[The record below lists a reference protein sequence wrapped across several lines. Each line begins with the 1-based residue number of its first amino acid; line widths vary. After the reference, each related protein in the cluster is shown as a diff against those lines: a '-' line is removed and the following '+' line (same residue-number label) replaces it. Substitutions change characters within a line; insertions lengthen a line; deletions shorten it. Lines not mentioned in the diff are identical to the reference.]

1 MKKVAVIGATGF
13 VGTQVVNELSNRGYE
28 VEAIVRDASKVQ
40 QNEKVKAKSID
51 VNNVDELAE
60 ALKENDAVIS
70 AFNAG
75 WKNPN
80 LYDDFLNGSVNIEK
94 AVEKSG
100 VKRFITVGG
109 AGSLYIDGKQ
119 LVDGP
124 DFPAEIKP
132 GATAAR
138 DYLNKIKEKTK
149 KNIDRSIQDVLNKRN
164 EWNQRYG
171 AYITPLPTSTI
182 TGRFYSEYPL
192 KPLINLNQTTL
203 EFISANEMLKNNS
216 IGPHSSGNSAATWA
230 IGQWCWQIS

>member
-40 QNEKVKAKSID
+40 QSDKVTAKSID
-51 VNNVDELAE
+51 VNNIDELAE
-60 ALKENDAVIS
+60 ALKGNDAVIS

-75 WKNPN
+75 WTNPN

-109 AGSLYIDGKQ
+109 AGSLFIEDNQ

-124 DFPAEIKP
+124 DFPEEYKP

-138 DYLNKIKEKTK
+138 DYLNKIKENKTLDWTFFSPAIEMHQGTAGVRTGK
-149 KNIDRSIQDVLNKRN
+149 YRTGLENPVFDENGRSVLSVEDVAVVLVDELEQNNHIR
-164 EWNQRYG
+164 ERFTA
-171 AYITPLPTSTI
+171 AY
-182 TGRFYSEYPL
+182 
-192 KPLINLNQTTL
+192 
-203 EFISANEMLKNNS
+203 
-216 IGPHSSGNSAATWA
+216 
-230 IGQWCWQIS
+230 